1 MKSKKGSVFTSPIA
15 SQEDVICIK
24 KTQSGQVREKKKERE
39 RYTAYVGVFFTSV
52 GLADALRMHS
62 VSGGRSSWACTLL
75 LVSLQLWGK
84 FHAVDVS

>member
-1 MKSKKGSVFTSPIA
+1 M
-15 SQEDVICIK
+15 
-24 KTQSGQVREKKKERE
+24 R
-39 RYTAYVGVFFTSV
+39 VGVFFTSV

-62 VSGGRSSWACTLL
+62 VSGGRSSWACALL